1 MMMTPTD
8 HGQEVSSMPSLAD
21 ISSRNLIAISVL
33 SLNLKLSF
41 AKYAGWNTWPYN
53 IPE

>member
-8 HGQEVSSMPSLAD
+8 HGQEISSMPSLAD
-21 ISSRNLIAISVL
+21 ISNLIVISVL
-33 SLNLKLSF
+33 SLNLSF